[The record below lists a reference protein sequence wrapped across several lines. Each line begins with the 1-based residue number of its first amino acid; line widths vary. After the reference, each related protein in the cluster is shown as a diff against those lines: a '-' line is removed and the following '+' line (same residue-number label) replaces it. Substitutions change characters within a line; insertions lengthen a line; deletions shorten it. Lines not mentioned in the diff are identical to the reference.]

1 VVRLANRCVDQVRRR
16 VQNETL
22 GHRGRKDDPLYRIRK
37 LLLSGTERLNERG
50 HDHLLLGLRVGD
62 PHDKTLGAWLA
73 KESVRDVYLTDD
85 VSEARVLLDKAIV
98 GCLAD
103 EVEEIRSLGKTLKRW
118 RTEILNHHRTGA
130 SNGPTEGLNLC
141 VKRVKRC
148 GHGFT
153 SCRHYRLR
161 VLLHAGGVTWPQ
173 QPRPPRIRTRTP
185 YSNA

>member
-1 VVRLANRCVDQVRRR
+1 M
-16 VQNETL
+16 
-22 GHRGRKDDPLYRIRK
+22 
-37 LLLSGTERLNERG
+37 
-50 HDHLLLGLRVGD
+50 
-62 PHDKTLGAWLA
+62 
-73 KESVRDVYLTDD
+73 RDVYLTEDMR
-85 VSEARVLLDKAIV
+85 EARVLLDKAIV
-98 GCLAD
+98 GCLGD

-141 VKRVKRC
+141 VKKVKRC

-153 SCRHYRLR
+153 SFRHYRLR